1 VSLLPVADGAAL
13 RAHARALARRNRRA
27 LAGVVMLHAF
37 AAATGLVGPVLLG
50 RLVEAVGNGTTESY
64 VDTVVVVLA
73 GFMILQTCFTWAA
86 RRASFVVSEKIFAE
100 LREDFMRRVL
110 ALPLST
116 VERAEERRP
125 RQAGGG
131 GERVQ
136 GDGPDQRAAVARGQ

>member
-1 VSLLPVADGAAL
+1 MSLLPVADGAAL
-13 RAHARALARRNRRA
+13 RTHARALARRNRRA

-50 RLVEAVGNGTTESY
+50 RLVEAVGEGTTESY

-116 VERAEERRP
+116 VERAGRP
-125 RQAGGG
+125 R
-131 GERVQ
+131 
-136 GDGPDQRAAVARGQ
+136 